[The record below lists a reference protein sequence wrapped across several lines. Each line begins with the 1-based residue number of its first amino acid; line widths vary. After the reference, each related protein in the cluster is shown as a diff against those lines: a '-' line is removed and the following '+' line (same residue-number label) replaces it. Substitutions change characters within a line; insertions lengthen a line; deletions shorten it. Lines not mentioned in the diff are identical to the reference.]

1 MIKQNQLK
9 KLIAPKNL
17 VIYKNNPWKNEN
29 EYFDNAYN
37 KLGSIKLL
45 LNKRNDKIDEI
56 INSLDKEQRKIIK
69 EIREKLSKKE
79 DRASNFIETLKN
91 YFNIKDKN
99 LMK

>member
-9 KLIAPKNL
+9 KFIAPKNL

>member
-1 MIKQNQLK
+1 M
-9 KLIAPKNL
+9 IAPKNL

-56 INSLDKEQRKIIK
+56 INSLDKE
-69 EIREKLSKKE
+69 
-79 DRASNFIETLKN
+79 
-91 YFNIKDKN
+91 
-99 LMK
+99 